1 MGRRGHLPCASP
13 AQARA
18 LPVGV
23 CVCVGPC
30 RVAPC
35 CTACPHL
42 VAMASRLARGSL
54 CQSSCRARLQRAD
67 ACATAQPRSASPPP
81 PPRRCHSWRRGFQA
95 HTFRCN
101 QLKTRTCEAHCGA
114 QAPLRCTAVHGL
126 FCLRGDHGDVKVR
139 RIIVSYSGVDTS
151 AGACRSPQ
159 DKLMCCH
166 RRQQPRSWCRAR
178 PSCPLRRPIP
188 SQRARNWPLRTVR
201 WLLAGVSVRPGFG
214 CVAWVLH
221 FHC

>member
-1 MGRRGHLPCASP
+1 MCVWRAAEPCAACEPPERQARGPAPMGRRGHLPCASP

-101 QLKTRTCEAHCGA
+101 QLKTRTCEAHCDA
-114 QAPLRCTAVHGL
+114 RAPLRCTAVHGL

-178 PSCPLRRPIP
+178 PPCPLRRPIP
-188 SQRARNWPLRTVR
+188 SQE
-201 WLLAGVSVRPGFG
+201 G
-214 CVAWVLH
+214 
-221 FHC
+221 